1 MKAQKQ
7 QLAPG
12 TGANTKSCCNKLPS
26 LKVGAHINKS
36 PGDMSALSVSCPLP

>member
-7 QLAPG
+7 KLAPG

-26 LKVGAHINKS
+26 LKVGAHIKKS